1 MASLIWFSLT
11 GSRYWSYRVAI
22 GLPVLSVT
30 VVTSGGGMS
39 ARSEDVFSTV
49 SLALLDMTPA
59 APTTGKS
66 MPATSTPASRQRPM
80 SLNKPSAFR
89 TRARLPGLSQAPVTP
104 CLRRCEFSDKIDP
117 LRSHQVTEGILGLDG
132 GNRGPLQSVNVSRRQ
147 AVGWIN
153 ASGSSP
159 GPNGGTG
166 TGEVPGT
173 DVSRGRPARG
183 GQGRAVPFPRWCVDH
198 QR

>member
-1 MASLIWFSLT
+1 MASLIWSGVI

-39 ARSEDVFSTV
+39 ARSDDVFSTV
-49 SLALLDMTPA
+49 SLAWLDMTPA

-89 TRARLPGLSQAPVTP
+89 TRARLPGAGQVPVTP
-104 CLRRCEFSDKIDP
+104 CLRGCEISDKTDP
-117 LRSHQVTEGILGLDG
+117 LR
-132 GNRGPLQSVNVSRRQ
+132 
-147 AVGWIN
+147 
-153 ASGSSP
+153 
-159 GPNGGTG
+159 
-166 TGEVPGT
+166 
-173 DVSRGRPARG
+173 
-183 GQGRAVPFPRWCVDH
+183 
-198 QR
+198 

>member
-22 GLPVLSVT
+22 GLPVLSAT
-30 VVTSGGGMS
+30 GVTSGGGMS

-49 SLALLDMTPA
+49 SLARLDKTPA

-80 SLNKPSAFR
+80 SLNTPSAFR

-104 CLRRCEFSDKIDP
+104 CRGSCEFSEKFDA
-117 LRSHQVTEGILGLDG
+117 LRCLLVTEGILGLDG
-132 GNRGPLQSVNVSRRQ
+132 GIRGPLQSV
-147 AVGWIN
+147 
-153 ASGSSP
+153 
-159 GPNGGTG
+159 
-166 TGEVPGT
+166 
-173 DVSRGRPARG
+173 
-183 GQGRAVPFPRWCVDH
+183 
-198 QR
+198 